1 MNNWAWPHTVA
12 EAFQWVPARLLF
24 LLLVAVVARWIL
36 LKMISASVS
45 KMVSGN
51 AAARGLGALV
61 ASRRREQR
69 ITALGGLLRA
79 VVTAIIVFIVA
90 VTALSELGFN
100 ITSIIAGSSVVGVA
114 IAFGLQTI
122 FKDLLSGVF
131 MLVEDQL
138 GVGDYVDMDKA
149 SGTVENVG
157 LRVTTLRDGNK
168 NVWYVRNGEVL
179 RVGNF
184 SQGGTDGPPET
195 PPATWV
201 LGYAAGKPTT
211 TAADTEI
218 TPQQPQ
224 PVSVAGQ
231 DDGADTGTMGA
242 PSTNGQVANTQTT
255 NSQSTNTQNNGSG
268 ATTATRTPTTAAH
281 RGGSGS
287 SPAGGTGP
295 RFARWRMRR

>member
-1 MNNWAWPHTVA
+1 MNNWAWPHSVA
-12 EAFQWVPARLLF
+12 EAFAWIPARLVF
-24 LLLVAVVARWIL
+24 LVLVAVVARWIL
-36 LKMISASVS
+36 LKMISASVN

-51 AAARGLGALV
+51 GAARGLGALV

-79 VVTAIIVFIVA
+79 VVTAVIVFIVV
-90 VTALSELGFN
+90 VTALSEMGFN
-100 ITSIIAGSSVVGVA
+100 ITSIIAGSSVIGVA

-131 MLVEDQL
+131 MLVEDQI

-157 LRVTTLRDGNK
+157 LRVTTLRDGNG

-211 TAADTEI
+211 TPADTEI
-218 TPQQPQ
+218 VPQQTEAVQ
-224 PVSVAGQ
+224 TVDR
-231 DDGADTGTMGA
+231 DDADQA
-242 PSTNGQVANTQTT
+242 PSEPARTAHT
-255 NSQSTNTQNNGSG
+255 S
-268 ATTATRTPTTAAH
+268 TATKKDTTGPTGD
-281 RGGSGS
+281 RSGS
-287 SPAGGTGP
+287 SSAGGTGP

>member
-1 MNNWAWPHTVA
+1 MNNWAWPHSVA
-12 EAFQWVPARLLF
+12 EAFAWIPARLLF
-24 LLLVAVVARWIL
+24 LVLVAVVARWIL
-36 LKMISASVS
+36 LKMISASVN

-51 AAARGLGALV
+51 GAARGLGALV

-79 VVTAIIVFIVA
+79 VVTAVIVFIVV
-90 VTALSELGFN
+90 VTALSEMGFN
-100 ITSIIAGSSVVGVA
+100 ITSIIAGSSVIGVA

-131 MLVEDQL
+131 MLVEDQV

-157 LRVTTLRDGNK
+157 LRVTTLRDGNG

-211 TAADTEI
+211 TPADTEI
-218 TPQQPQ
+218 VPQRTDAVQTIDP
-224 PVSVAGQ
+224 A
-231 DDGADTGTMGA
+231 DGAEPEPSGTTGT
-242 PSTNGQVANTQTT
+242 P
-255 NSQSTNTQNNGSG
+255 
-268 ATTATRTPTTAAH
+268 TATKRNTTGPT
-281 RGGSGS
+281 GNGSGS
-287 SPAGGTGP
+287 SSAGGTGP

>member
-1 MNNWAWPHTVA
+1 MNNWAWPHSVA
-12 EAFQWVPARLLF
+12 EAFGWVPARLLF
-24 LLLVAVVARWIL
+24 LLLIAVVARWIL
-36 LKMISASVS
+36 LKTISASVN
-45 KMVSGN
+45 KMISGN

-79 VVTAIIVFIVA
+79 VVTAVIVFVVV

-100 ITSIIAGSSVVGVA
+100 VTSIIAGSSVIGVA

-131 MLVEDQL
+131 MLVEDQV

-149 SGTVENVG
+149 AGTVENVG
-157 LRVTTLRDGNK
+157 LRVTTLRDGNG

-211 TAADTEI
+211 TPADTEV

-231 DDGADTGTMGA
+231 DDDSGTAA
-242 PSTNGQVANTQTT
+242 PRDQDVQSDDAPTSNTKTNTQTP
-255 NSQSTNTQNNGSG
+255 TNTKTPSNTKTPI
-268 ATTATRTPTTAAH
+268 ATAT

-287 SPAGGTGP
+287 SPAGSTGP